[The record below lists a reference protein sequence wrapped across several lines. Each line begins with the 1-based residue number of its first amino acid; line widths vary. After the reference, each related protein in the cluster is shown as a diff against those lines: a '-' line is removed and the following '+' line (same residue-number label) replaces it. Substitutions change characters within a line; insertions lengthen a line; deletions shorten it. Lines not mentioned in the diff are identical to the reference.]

1 MALWAFLLTATV
13 IAFVVVHAYVL
24 PKLFLKVRYD
34 YDGLPDRGIRVIGE
48 ENGKSIVYEPDV
60 KIRKYIKQYILSE
73 RDGKKLFVCKI
84 DDSVR
89 FIDYDVVLFDEN
101 GNSFKVLNVKELI
114 SKKGYTRV
122 SGLPDKTVYVSLVLN
137 GVNDDKFSNK
147 TSKKVLS
154 KGAALYSLFGAVT
167 EILGILCAKVLLGKL
182 FGGLFFES
190 FVILGQTWIF
200 TALICAGAIAINV
213 LCTLG
218 ILFLR
223 RKGTE
228 LNG

>member
-1 MALWAFLLTATV
+1 M
-13 IAFVVVHAYVL
+13 
-24 PKLFLKVRYD
+24 
-34 YDGLPDRGIRVIGE
+34 
-48 ENGKSIVYEPDV
+48 
-60 KIRKYIKQYILSE
+60 
-73 RDGKKLFVCKI
+73 
-84 DDSVR
+84 
-89 FIDYDVVLFDEN
+89 
-101 GNSFKVLNVKELI
+101 
-114 SKKGYTRV
+114 
-122 SGLPDKTVYVSLVLN
+122 
-137 GVNDDKFSNK
+137 
-147 TSKKVLS
+147 
-154 KGAALYSLFGAVT
+154 T

-223 RKGTE
+223 RKGAE